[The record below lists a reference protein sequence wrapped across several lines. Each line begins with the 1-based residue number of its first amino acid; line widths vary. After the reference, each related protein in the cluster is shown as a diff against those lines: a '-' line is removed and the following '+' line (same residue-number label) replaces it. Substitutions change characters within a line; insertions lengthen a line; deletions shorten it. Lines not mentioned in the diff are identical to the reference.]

1 MDVSAFVVSN
11 PHASGGL
18 LLGMIFWGMVSAS
31 RCVAPAQEAAEPQV
45 EIISEDRVAPGYPP
59 TVPVHSPSSQEAIG
73 ELHIE
78 VQQLRSEMD
87 EIVNEVQAQ
96 EQPR

>member
-59 TVPVHSPSSQEAIG
+59 TVPVHPGGHWRATHRGPAAPVGDGRDRQ
-73 ELHIE
+73 
-78 VQQLRSEMD
+78 
-87 EIVNEVQAQ
+87 
-96 EQPR
+96 